1 MTLIT
6 NSLVK
11 NVASNPEVVSRS
23 GRVRT
28 NVERRRCKIGAR
40 SSFAAGWLSY
50 VA

>member
-6 NSLVK
+6 NSLMK

-23 GRVRT
+23 AQSGYVEHRT
-28 NVERRRCKIGAR
+28 CKIGAR

>member
-6 NSLVK
+6 NSLMK
-11 NVASNPEVVSRS
+11 NVASNPEVVSGSTRS
-23 GRVRT
+23 WYVQ
-28 NVERRRCKIGAR
+28 RRRCKIGAR

>member
-11 NVASNPEVVSRS
+11 NVASNPEVVSRGAQS
-23 GRVRT
+23 WC
-28 NVERRRCKIGAR
+28 VEHRRWKIGR